1 MLIRV
6 IGGILLYTSSE
17 SHCLTRTYCPVR
29 KGWHQSDIRTI
40 FKNMLKI
47 HNTLAREKQEFI
59 PLEPGKI
66 RMYVCGVTVY
76 DYFHIG
82 NARTL
87 TVFDMIYRWLRT
99 SGFDV
104 KYVRNITD
112 VDDKIIDRANKNGE
126 PIEALT
132 SRMVDA
138 LHEDCDRL
146 QMLRPSVEPR
156 ATQHIGDMQEL
167 IGRLVNKGL
176 AYPATNG
183 DVYYS
188 VRDFAGYGKL
198 SGKSID
204 DLRSGERVAVN
215 SAKRDPLDFVLWK
228 AAKPQEPHWQS
239 PWGNGRPGWHIECS
253 AMCHSEHGDTLDIH
267 GGGWDLQFPH
277 HEGEIAQS
285 EGASGKPLARYW
297 VHAAFLNMDNEKMS
311 KSLGNVFT
319 TREVLAKLDPVQG
332 GESVRFFLLRGHY
345 RTEINYTWD
354 ILQDARSALVS
365 LYTALRDVP
374 PEAGVTEID
383 WSNPYAARFR
393 EAMDDDFNT
402 PMAFAVLFDLRNEIH
417 RTRSSALSSVL
428 RALGGTLGFLQADPA
443 AFVQGKPVAGD
454 ESDEIDALI
463 AARAAAK
470 KARNFAEA
478 DRIRDEIKARG
489 IILEDGAG
497 GTTWRRA

>member
-1 MLIRV
+1 
-6 IGGILLYTSSE
+6 
-17 SHCLTRTYCPVR
+17 
-29 KGWHQSDIRTI
+29 
-40 FKNMLKI
+40 MLKI
-47 HNTLAREKQEFI
+47 HNTLAREKQDFI
-59 PLEPGKI
+59 PIEPGKV

-87 TVFDMIYRWLRT
+87 TVFDMAYRWLRA

-112 VDDKIIDRANKNGE
+112 VDDKIIDRANRNGE
-126 PIEALT
+126 TIEALT
-132 SRMVDA
+132 SRMADA

-146 QMLRPSVEPR
+146 LMLRPSVEPR

-167 IGRLVNKGL
+167 IGRLVDKGL
-176 AYPATNG
+176 AYPASNG

-188 VRDFAGYGKL
+188 VRDFPGYGKL

-204 DLRSGERVAVN
+204 DLRAGERVAVN
-215 SAKRDPLDFVLWK
+215 SAKHDPLDFVLWK
-228 AAKPQEPHWQS
+228 AAKPHEPHWQS

-253 AMCHSEHGDTLDIH
+253 AMCHAEHGDTLDIH

-297 VHAAFLNMDNEKMS
+297 MHAAFLNMDNEKMS

-332 GESVRFFLLRGHY
+332 GEAVRFFLLRGHY

-354 ILQDARSALVS
+354 ILQDARGALVS

-374 PEAGVTEID
+374 PEPGASEVD
-383 WSNPYAARFR
+383 WSNPHAARFR
-393 EAMDDDFNT
+393 DAMDDDFNT
-402 PMAFAVLFDLRNEIH
+402 PMAFAVLFELRNEIH
-417 RTRSSALSSVL
+417 RTRAPTLSTLL

-454 ESDEIDALI
+454 ESAEIDALI